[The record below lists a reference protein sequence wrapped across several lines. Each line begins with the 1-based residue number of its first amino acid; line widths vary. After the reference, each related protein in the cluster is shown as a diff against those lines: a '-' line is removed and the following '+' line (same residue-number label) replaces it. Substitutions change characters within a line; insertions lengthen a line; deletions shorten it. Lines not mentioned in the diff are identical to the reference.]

1 MKIEDYIIVVNT
13 ISKDICKEIID
24 DCNTKP
30 WIKHQWNNYTTGKN
44 TSEQKKELDIMFSTK
59 SQQDKLKLPVA
70 KALDEY
76 QNYVLGMVKKQDQL
90 G

>member
-30 WIKHQWNNYTTGKN
+30 WVKHQWNNYTTGKN
-44 TSEQKKELDIMFSTK
+44 TSEQKK
-59 SQQDKLKLPVA
+59 
-70 KALDEY
+70 
-76 QNYVLGMVKKQDQL
+76 N
-90 G
+90 